1 MGLVTRRS
9 QQLDKLFDDL
19 AIDPKQKHKP
29 IKNKD
34 QKKQVKDQDKK

>member
-19 AIDPKQKHKP
+19 AIDPKQTHKP
-29 IKNKD
+29 LKNKD
-34 QKKQVKDQDKK
+34 QKKEKNAQDKK